1 MSMVKVFATN
11 PQKLL
16 DAISEGIAA
25 GDITTWQETS
35 QGSFTHTA
43 ASGKWKNKAWFR
55 PSVEDKVIV
64 FNIIRPKGGNVSKE
78 VYAVYH
84 GRFSEMLLAHFDAK
98 LSVIRLTALA
108 AEGDIV

>member
-35 QGSFTHTA
+35 QGSFTFTA
-43 ASGKWKNKAWFR
+43 AKNKAWFR
-55 PSVEDKVIV
+55 PSVEDKFIV

-84 GRFSEMLLAHFDAK
+84 GQFSEMLLAYFDAR
-98 LSVIRLTALA
+98 LSVSRLTALA